1 MSALTGTRHL
11 VRLILR
17 QDRIRLPLW
26 VLALVGL
33 VYGSAGAV
41 ASTYATPEEIQG
53 YASTMGTSPAAIA
66 MAGPPVA
73 LDTVGGILVNE
84 TQLTAFIGVA
94 LMAVFLVVR
103 HTRAEEE
110 LGRTELLRSGV
121 LGRHAPLAA
130 TLIVVSLASALIGLG
145 VAASVLSLEVPTEGA
160 LLYGAA
166 VACLGIV
173 FAGITAVTAQLAGH
187 GRPAR
192 GLALVVLAVSFL
204 LRAIGDVQDSWLS
217 WLSPI
222 GWSQQV
228 TAFGE
233 PRWWPLVLSLVLA
246 AAAMVG
252 AAALANHRDVGSG
265 ILAARPGPARAT
277 RSLSGPLGLAWRLQR
292 GSILGWSVGL
302 FLGGVAF
309 GSISREVSAMVENNP
324 ELAEYFSQA
333 GEADLVTSF
342 LSSALLVLSL
352 IAPGFA
358 ISSALRLRVEE
369 TTDRLEPLLATSV
382 SRWRWLA
389 AGLVV
394 TFAGTSVVVGAAG
407 LGVGLAHGLVTDD
420 LDAVPEL
427 LGYALVYLPAVLA
440 LAAFA
445 VLLFGWTPRLAPVAW
460 AALALCFVIGY
471 LGQLLS
477 FPTWLEQVSPF
488 SHTPLVPVEGVEAA
502 PLLVI
507 ALGVVLAA
515 ALGAVGLR
523 RRDVG

>member
-26 VLALVGL
+26 MLALVGL
-33 VYGSAGAV
+33 VYGSAEAV
-41 ASTYATPEEIQG
+41 ASTYATPEEIQS
-53 YASTMGTSPAAIA
+53 YATTMGSSPAAIA

-73 LDTVGGILVNE
+73 LDTIGGILVNE

-130 TLIVVSLASALIGLG
+130 TLVVVCLAGALTGAG
-145 VAASVLSLEVPTEGA
+145 VAASVLSLDVPTGGA
-160 LLYGAA
+160 VLYGAA
-166 VACLGIV
+166 VACVGVV
-173 FAGITAVTAQLAGH
+173 FAAIAAVTAQLAAH
-187 GRPAR
+187 ARAAR
-192 GLALVVLAVSFL
+192 GLALVALAVSFL
-204 LRAIGDVQDSWLS
+204 LRAIGDVQHSWLS

-228 TAFGE
+228 SAFGE

-246 AAAMVG
+246 AAAVVG

-265 ILAARPGPARAT
+265 ILAARPGPAHAA

-292 GSILGWSVGL
+292 GSILGWSVGV

-309 GSISREVSAMVENNP
+309 GSFSREVSAMVEDNP
-324 ELAEYFSQA
+324 ELAEYFAQA
-333 GEADLVTSF
+333 GQADLVTSF
-342 LSSALLVLSL
+342 LASALLILNL

-358 ISSALRLRVEE
+358 ISSALRLRAEE
-369 TTDRLEPLLATSV
+369 TSGRLESVLGTSV

-389 AGLVV
+389 GGLMV
-394 TFAGTSVVVGAAG
+394 TSAGTTVVVASAG
-407 LGVGLAHGLVTDD
+407 VGVGLAHGLVTGD
-420 LDAVPEL
+420 LDAVAEL
-427 LGYALVYLPAVLA
+427 LGHALVYLPAVLT

-445 VLLFGWTPRLAPVAW
+445 VLLFGWIPRLAPVAW
-460 AALALCFVIGY
+460 AGLALCFVLGY
-471 LGQLLS
+471 LGPLLS
-477 FPTWLEQVSPF
+477 PPAWLQRVSPF
-488 SHTPLVPVEGVEAA
+488 SHTPLVPVERVEAA

-507 ALGVVLAA
+507 AACAVLGV
-515 ALGAVGLR
+515 ALGGVGLR